1 MILDEK
7 LRWFGFWLL
16 DSLKGKQIRT
26 YYDQIQRAWK
36 EGTSIRETEERIRAL
51 IAHAVKTTEFYK
63 DYPEDIEL
71 TDLPVVNKDT
81 FRQNYE
87 QFLSTTY
94 KDAPDN
100 RVMCTSGSTGT
111 PLRMIQNRDKIR
123 HNTAGGIFLGA
134 AAGYYIGM
142 KEAFIRV
149 WVNNVKKSKFQLFQE
164 NLIMMDSSRMD
175 EQALERMFRV
185 IEKKKVKCLVGYS
198 SALGELSNYIQKTGK
213 DCSRCKVKAIIP
225 ISETM
230 PEPVR
235 RTLEKQF
242 DCPVRAWYSNE
253 ENGIMGLQ
261 NEDNEG
267 YRIDTETYYYEILKM
282 DSDERQSRENLEE
295 S

>member
-94 KDAPDN
+94 KDASDN
-100 RVMCTSGSTGT
+100 RVMCTSG
-111 PLRMIQNRDKIR
+111 
-123 HNTAGGIFLGA
+123 FLP
-134 AAGYYIGM
+134 
-142 KEAFIRV
+142 
-149 WVNNVKKSKFQLFQE
+149 
-164 NLIMMDSSRMD
+164 
-175 EQALERMFRV
+175 
-185 IEKKKVKCLVGYS
+185 
-198 SALGELSNYIQKTGK
+198 ELPF
-213 DCSRCKVKAIIP
+213 A
-225 ISETM
+225 
-230 PEPVR
+230 
-235 RTLEKQF
+235 
-242 DCPVRAWYSNE
+242 
-253 ENGIMGLQ
+253 
-261 NEDNEG
+261 
-267 YRIDTETYYYEILKM
+267 
-282 DSDERQSRENLEE
+282 
-295 S
+295 